1 MRQKTPHTGQELRR
15 EFALDRAAINEADRT
30 VELSFSSEAE
40 VERYFG
46 IEVLDHTPS
55 AVRLGRLNNGG
66 ALLLEH
72 ERRDQIGVVVSAR
85 IENGVGRAT
94 VRFSKSA
101 RGQEIFQDVMDGIRS
116 LVSVGYRI
124 HRTESKQQA
133 GGVELVRVTD
143 WEPFELSLVSIP
155 ADDTVGVGRSE
166 DIAGG
171 NQINQSQIFSNT
183 MNREQMI
190 AALRAAGIVFAADA
204 SDEALRALLPAP
216 PAVRAAEPVVA
227 APTAAVTVVR
237 EAAPQ
242 PSAADQIA
250 AERRRVADI
259 SGIAE
264 QVRRNGV
271 EIDAGR
277 AIAEGVD
284 AGAFQR
290 QAFDALLARQGSYTP
305 NGGGDHLSRQDQ
317 RDLGSFSIT
326 RGLGAMMQGRQ
337 LSGIEAEMQQEAQN
351 EARAAGISLAGN
363 FHIPAC
369 VLSAGRRDMTATGG
383 TAGDQGGTLIPT
395 LQGSFIDLLYSKLV
409 LRQLGAQF
417 LSGLTGNISMPK
429 FVSGST
435 IGNLGENTAA
445 SESSPTTGAVTLSPK
460 RAATFAEISKQLLIQ
475 GNPSAEAMVRN
486 DLTTALALL
495 LEARAINGSG
505 ADGQPTGLLNT
516 TGIGSV
522 AGGTNGAAPTW
533 ANIVGLETEVAIDNA
548 DLGSLG
554 YLTNTKVRGKLKT
567 TSQVSGQNG
576 MIWAGGETPLNGYRA
591 EVTNQVPSTLT
602 KGTASGTCSAIIFGN
617 FADLVIA
624 TWGGIDIMA
633 NPYVKDIEGL
643 VRITLNAYHDSAVR
657 RPESFAAM
665 KDALTA

>member
-1 MRQKTPHTGQELRR
+1 MRQKTPHTATRSAPNAGQELRR
-15 EFALDRAAINEADRT
+15 EFALDRGAINEADRT
-30 VELSFSSEAE
+30 VELSFSSETE

-72 ERRDQIGVVVSAR
+72 ERTDQIGVVVAAR

-171 NQINQSQIFSNT
+171 QINKPISSTIMSQENT
-183 MNREQMI
+183 PEVV
-190 AALRAAGIVFAADA
+190 A
-204 SDEALRALLPAP
+204 
-216 PAVRAAEPVVA
+216 AVRAAEPVVA
-227 APTAAVTVVR
+227 APVAAVTVVR

-242 PSAADQIA
+242 ASAADQIA

-290 QAFDALLARQGSYTP
+290 EAFDALLKRQSSYTP
-305 NGGGDHLSRQDQ
+305 NGGGEHLSRQDQ

-395 LQGSFIDLLYSKLV
+395 MQGSFIDLLYSKLV

-435 IGNLGENTAA
+435 VGNLGENTAA

-495 LEARAINGSG
+495 LESRAINGTG
-505 ADGQPTGLLNT
+505 ADGQPTGLLAT

-554 YLTNTKVRGKLKT
+554 YLTNTKVRGKLKS

-576 MIWAGGETPLNGYRA
+576 FVWTGGETPLNGYRA
-591 EVTNQVPSTLT
+591 EVTNQVPSNLT